1 MSTVARVLAMV
12 EYQVELDRDMNYT
25 GVIAIAA
32 DHMAAEVEKA
42 EFQ

>member
-1 MSTVARVLAMV
+1 MSMVVRVPAMV
-12 EYQVELDRDMNYT
+12 EYLVELDRDMNYT

-42 EFQ
+42 GLQ